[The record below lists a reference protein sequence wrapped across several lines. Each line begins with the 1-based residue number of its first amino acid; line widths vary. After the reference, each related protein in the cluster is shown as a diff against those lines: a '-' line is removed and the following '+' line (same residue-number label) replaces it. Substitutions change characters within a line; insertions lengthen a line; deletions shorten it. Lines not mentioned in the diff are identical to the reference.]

1 MRCAIAFLT
10 FALLIGASRPA
21 IAMCPFCAPASATLS
36 EQAAESD
43 AVALA
48 RLVKTTKA
56 KDNAAA
62 TTTLEVVSVLKNFG
76 NRLEE
81 KGNVQVAGEAGG
93 KTGDLF
99 LLMGTAEGRDAKAWT
114 WDAPQPISEIGF
126 YYLKQAPGPEA
137 AKDKRLRYFLKFLEY
152 PDPLL
157 ATDAYSEFAKAN
169 YDDLVL
175 IKDAFSRKKIQT
187 WIENPDTLASR
198 LGLYGLMLGISG
210 DKADAEL
217 LKAKI
222 LDDADKTRLGI
233 DGIMGGYLLLTGE
246 AGMDL
251 LEKTKI
257 KNPKAPIADVHAA
270 MAAFRFLWQYGH
282 GVIPNGRLRSAMRLL
297 VDRPG
302 VADMAI
308 ADLARW
314 QDWSVQDR
322 LMEIYKKGNP
332 DNPLG
337 EIAVRRAIIRY
348 MIAGTLDGKDDPEP
362 PPYVAKAKKHLETLR
377 QLDPRT
383 VENFERLMRR
393 E

>member
-1 MRCAIAFLT
+1 MRSIIGCLFLC
-10 FALLIGASRPA
+10 LVIGASRPA
-21 IAMCPFCAPASATLS
+21 NAMCPFCPPASATLS

-43 AVALA
+43 AVALV
-48 RLVKTTKA
+48 RLVKTAKA
-56 KDNAAA
+56 KDKAA
-62 TTTLEVVSVLKNFG
+62 TTTLEVVSILKNFG
-76 NRLEE
+76 DRLEE
-81 KGNVQVAGEAGG
+81 KGEVQVPGEASG
-93 KTGDLF
+93 KMGDLF
-99 LLMGTAEGRDAKAWT
+99 LLMGTAEGRDAAVFT

-137 AKDKRLRYFLKFLEY
+137 PKEKRLRYFLKFLEY

-157 ATDAYSEFAKAN
+157 ATDAYSEFAKAD
-169 YDDLVL
+169 YSDLVL
-175 IKDAFSRKKIQT
+175 IKDALPREKIRQ
-187 WIENPDTLASR
+187 WIKNPDTLASR

-210 DKADAEL
+210 KKSDAEL
-217 LKAKI
+217 LEAKI

-233 DGIMGGYLLLTGE
+233 DGIMGGYLLLTGD

-270 MAAFRFLWQYGH
+270 MAAFRFLWQYGQ
-282 GVIPNGRLRSAMRLL
+282 GVIPKDRLRSAMRLL
-297 VDRPG
+297 VDRPD

-337 EIAVRRAIIRY
+337 EITVRRAVIRY
-348 MIAGTLDGKDDPEP
+348 MIAGTLDGTDNPTP
-362 PPYVAKAKKHLETLR
+362 PPHVANAKKHLEALR
-377 QLDPRT
+377 KLDPRT